1 MRFLHDLLEKQCKVE
16 ATRPALTAGG
26 VTWSYGELRSRA
38 MNLAERLSGFGVVRG
53 DRVVIHAP
61 NGPGT
66 VAALFAC
73 SYAGAVAVV
82 LNPRVR
88 PFHLDHIAADCAP
101 ALALV
106 VPELTGAHTG
116 TGVRTVVLEA
126 DLWEAG
132 PALAAAPST
141 PASRPEGEPADGDR
155 SEDDLACLIYT
166 SGSTGMPKAVMSP
179 HRQMAFAID
188 AIGQVLGYAADDT
201 VFSCTP
207 LSFDYGLYQVFLSLA
222 AGAHL
227 VLDGDAS
234 AGPALLR
241 RLEETEA
248 TVFPLVPALAATLVR
263 LAARAGAHRLKLRL
277 VTNTGA
283 ALGESHI
290 SSLRAAI
297 PGLRVAPMYGLTE
310 CKRVSILEPENVD
323 ARPGSVGRPLPGT
336 SCAVVDEEGRVLPP
350 GSGGELVVSGPH
362 VMPGY
367 WNAPELT
374 GIRFRPGPDGRH
386 ALYTGDQCRMDEDG
400 YIYFLGRD
408 DDVYKRKGFRVST
421 MEIEQA
427 ALDISGVDQAA
438 ALSPVGDGPAHL
450 FVSGEVNVPEILAG
464 LRDRLEPHKIPEVC
478 EVLETLPLTPHG
490 KIDKAALGSLTS
502 AGTR

>member
-1 MRFLHDLLEKQCKVE
+1 MRFLHDLLDEQCNTE
-16 ATRPALTAGG
+16 ETRPALTAGG
-26 VTWSYGELRSRA
+26 VTWTYAELRDRA
-38 MNLAERLSGFGVVRG
+38 VNLAGRLSGLGVAKG

-88 PFHLDHIAADCAP
+88 PFHLDHISVDCAP

-106 VPELTGAHTG
+106 APDLTGAHTG
-116 TGVRTVVLEA
+116 TGVRTLVLEEE
-126 DLWEAG
+126 LWEAG
-132 PALAAAPST
+132 PDPVAVLPGA
-141 PASRPEGEPADGDR
+141 GDR

-179 HRQMAFAID
+179 HRQMTFAIG
-188 AIGQVLGYAADDT
+188 AIGQVLGYAAEDT

-241 RLEETEA
+241 RLEETRA

-263 LAARAGAHRLKLRL
+263 LTARAGSHGLKLRL

-310 CKRVSILEPENVD
+310 CKRVSVLEPEGVD

-336 SCAVVDEEGRVLPP
+336 SCAVVDEQGRVLPP
-350 GSGGELVVSGPH
+350 GTGGELVVSGPH

-374 GIRFRPGPDGRH
+374 ARRFRPGPDGSTS
-386 ALYTGDQCRMDEDG
+386 LYTGDQCRMDEDG

-438 ALSPVGDGPAHL
+438 ALSPLGDGPARL

-478 EVLETLPLTPHG
+478 EVLQTLPLTPHG

>member
-1 MRFLHDLLEKQCKVE
+1 M
-16 ATRPALTAGG
+16 
-26 VTWSYGELRSRA
+26 
-38 MNLAERLSGFGVVRG
+38 
-53 DRVVIHAP
+53 
-61 NGPGT
+61 
-66 VAALFAC
+66 
-73 SYAGAVAVV
+73 
-82 LNPRVR
+82 
-88 PFHLDHIAADCAP
+88 
-101 ALALV
+101 
-106 VPELTGAHTG
+106 PELTAAHAG
-116 TGVRTVVLEA
+116 TGVRTVVLEEG
-126 DLWEAG
+126 LWES
-132 PALAAAPST
+132 APNSGAVL
-141 PASRPEGEPADGDR
+141 PGAGDR

-179 HRQMAFAID
+179 HRQMVFAIG
-188 AIGQVLGYAADDT
+188 AIGEVLGYTADDT

-207 LSFDYGLYQVFLSLA
+207 LSFDYGLYQVFLSQA
-222 AGAHL
+222 VGAHL

-241 RLEETEA
+241 RLEETGA

-263 LAARAGAHRLKLRL
+263 LVGRTGTHRLRLRL

-283 ALGESHI
+283 ALGESQI
-290 SSLRAAI
+290 SALRAGF

-310 CKRVSILEPENVD
+310 CKRVSVLEPESVD

-336 SCAVVDEEGRVLPP
+336 TCVVVDEEGRVLPA

-374 GIRFRPGPDGRH
+374 GARFRPGPDGRN
-386 ALYTGDQCRMDEDG
+386 ALYTGDRCRLDEDG

-427 ALDISGVDQAA
+427 ALDIPGVDQAA

-450 FVSGEVNVPEILAG
+450 FVSGEVNVPDVLAG
-464 LRDRLEPHKIPEVC
+464 LRDRLEPHKVPDVC
-478 EVLETLPLTPHG
+478 EALEVLPLTPHG

-502 AGTR
+502 AGRR

>member
-1 MRFLHDLLEKQCKVE
+1 MRFLHDLIEKQCEVE
-16 ATRPALTAGG
+16 ASRPALTAGG
-26 VTWSYGELRSRA
+26 ATWSYGELRSRCR
-38 MNLAERLSGFGVVRG
+38 NLAGRLSASGVAPG
-53 DRVVIHAP
+53 DRVLVHAP

-73 SYAGAVAVV
+73 SYAGAVAVL

-88 PFHLDHIAADCAP
+88 PFHLDHIAADCSP

-106 VPELTGAHTG
+106 DPELTAAHAG
-116 TGVRTVVLEA
+116 TGVRTVALTE
-126 DLWEAG
+126 DLWETAPAPG
-132 PALAAAPST
+132 PAP
-141 PASRPEGEPADGDR
+141 GPADAAGR
-155 SEDDLACLIYT
+155 SEDELACLIYT

-188 AIGQVLGYAADDT
+188 AIGQMLGYAADDT

-241 RLEETEA
+241 RLEETGA

-263 LAARAGAHRLKLRL
+263 LAARSGEHRLKLRL

-290 SSLRAAI
+290 ASLRARI

-336 SCAVVDEEGRVLPP
+336 RCSVVDEQGRELPP
-350 GSGGELVVSGPH
+350 GSGGELVVLGPH

-374 GIRFRPGPDGRH
+374 ARRFRPGPDGRT
-386 ALYTGDQCRMDEDG
+386 ALFTGDQCRLDEDG
-400 YIYFLGRD
+400 FIYFLGRD

-421 MEIEQA
+421 AEVEQA
-427 ALDISGVDQAA
+427 ALDVSGVDQAA
-438 ALSPVGDGPAHL
+438 ALAPVGDGPARL
-450 FVSGEVNVPEILAG
+450 FVSGELNVPEILAG

-478 EVLETLPLTPHG
+478 EVLEALPLTPHG

-502 AGTR
+502 TGTR